1 MHMPL
6 YVLTHDVDTSI
17 INKIDMNANEDFV
30 WTNLKISTDYEEII
44 QELKV
49 LYRKLPKLT
58 FNYCSFQIACYKII
72 NASYVFD
79 SYIPIDMDKVKSN

>member
-1 MHMPL
+1 MHMQL
-6 YVLTHDVDTSI
+6 YILTHDIDTSI
-17 INKIDMNANEDFV
+17 IDTIDINANEDFV

-58 FNYCSFQIACYKII
+58 FNYCSFQIACYKILGS
-72 NASYVFD
+72 SYVFD

>member
-1 MHMPL
+1 MPL

-17 INKIDMNANEDFV
+17 INKIDINANEDFV
-30 WTNLKISTDYEEII
+30 WTNLKISTDYGEII

-49 LYRKLPKLT
+49 LYRKLDGLT
-58 FNYCSFQIACYKII
+58 FKFCSFQIACYKIVGS
-72 NASYVFD
+72 SYVFD